1 MKEPITARLSRA
13 LALESNVRVLALVVF
28 FMGTYQGMLQAIWQ
42 PFVLSLGASVSVLGV
57 LESVG
62 GRMGLVGALAQPLG
76 GWFADRLGRKPLLVV
91 ASLSTAA
98 GLFLNAL
105 AALLGFWPLL
115 IPGVV
120 LTGLGVLGRSLRL
133 TVTAESVT
141 HEQRGMAFSAITF
154 FFIVPGIVAPAVGGV
169 MAERWGFLSILLAG
183 ILFETL
189 IVVLVLRVLRETITR
204 SISQFRSSDLK
215 GIVKRAVV
223 PPSGM
228 RGLYV
233 ALASD
238 TFVWGVG
245 SGLLFGLLTE
255 VYGFTPAQ
263 LGVFGSLSSLSW
275 AVTQLPIG
283 RLVDRYGCK
292 AFLILSEALGLAVY
306 STWLNATSFQAFAL
320 SYLLMGLVA
329 STWIP
334 AMNKLV
340 AGSVDQAE
348 RGEAMGRLF
357 AFRGLIRFPAPML
370 AGLLYAWGGFR
381 APLTAGLLGVIGV
394 ILLLT
399 WLVQEPVQMA
409 STTPS

>member
-13 LALESNVRVLALVVF
+13 LALEGNVRVLALVVF

-42 PFVLSLGASVSVLGV
+42 PFVLSLGASVSALGV

-62 GRMGLVGALAQPLG
+62 GRMGLVGALVQPLG
-76 GWFADRLGRKPLLVV
+76 GWFADRLGRKPLLVA

-98 GLFLNAL
+98 GLFLDAL
-105 AALLGFWPLL
+105 AAVLGFWPLL
-115 IPGVV
+115 IPGV
-120 LTGLGVLGRSLRL
+120 LFTGLGVLGRSLRL
-133 TVTAESVT
+133 TVTAESVRD
-141 HEQRGMAFSAITF
+141 EQRGMAFSAVTF
-154 FFIVPGIVAPAVGGV
+154 FFIVPGIVAPAVGGI

-183 ILFETL
+183 IFFEAL
-189 IVVLVLRVLRETITR
+189 IVMLVLRFLRETITR
-204 SISQFRSSDLK
+204 NVSQLRSSDLK
-215 GIVKRAVV
+215 RIVRRVIV
-223 PPSGM
+223 PPPGM

-275 AVTQLPIG
+275 AVSQLPIG

-292 AFLILSEALGLAVY
+292 LFLILSEVLGVAVY
-306 STWLNATSFQAFAL
+306 GIWLSSTSLQAFAL

-340 AGSVDQAE
+340 AGSVDQDE

-381 APLTAGLLGVIGV
+381 APLTVGLLGVIGV
-394 ILLLT
+394 ILTIT
-399 WLVQEPVQMA
+399 WLVKEPAQMVRTM
-409 STTPS
+409 SS